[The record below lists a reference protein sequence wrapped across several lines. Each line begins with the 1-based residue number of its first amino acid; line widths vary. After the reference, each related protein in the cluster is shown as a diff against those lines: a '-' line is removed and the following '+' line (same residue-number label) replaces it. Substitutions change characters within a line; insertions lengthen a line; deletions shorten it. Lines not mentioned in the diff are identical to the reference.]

1 VSVKHFFVSDK
12 SGKTTLVVE
21 CGGILV
27 DKLAPHSNSGLSRIT
42 RNEAA
47 LRANHETG
55 IEYGNKFMKE
65 WN

>member
-1 VSVKHFFVSDK
+1 VNDK
-12 SGKTTLVVE
+12 SGKKTLVVE
-21 CGGILV
+21 CIGLLV

-42 RNEAA
+42 RNDAA
-47 LRANHETG
+47 LRANHKTG